1 MSLLRFIGEYA
12 IFRYIM
18 RLFGRHSTSTETE
31 VVEMTDIDEAI
42 STDDVPEGR
51 EDFEK
56 ETIGHSSYVHETAQ
70 NDESDSDDDTD
81 DADDLDKPDEDD
93 DLNELDDFDELDKLD
108 ELDELDTCLDF
119 DSFDDFNDFDD
130 F

>member
-18 RLFGRHSTSTETE
+18 RLFGRHSISTETE

-42 STDDVPEGR
+42 STDDDPEGR

-56 ETIGHSSYVHETAQ
+56 EIIGHDSYGHETAH
-70 NDESDSDDDTD
+70 NDESDSDYDTD
-81 DADDLDKPDEDD
+81 DADDLDESDED
-93 DLNELDDFDELDKLD
+93 DDFDELDDLD

-119 DSFDDFNDFDD
+119 DSFDSFDSYDDFDD

>member
-18 RLFGRHSTSTETE
+18 RLFGHHSTSTETE

-42 STDDVPEGR
+42 STDDDPEGH

-56 ETIGHSSYVHETAQ
+56 EIIGHDSYGHETAH
-70 NDESDSDDDTD
+70 NDESDSDYDTDDTD
-81 DADDLDKPDEDD
+81 DLDESDEDD
-93 DLNELDDFDELDKLD
+93 DLNELDDFDELDD
-108 ELDELDTCLDF
+108 LDELDTCLDF
-119 DSFDDFNDFDD
+119 DSFDSFDSYDDFDD